1 MEKKSVNKYIMWFL
15 ALVAVAFAIAGL
27 YYTGATQ
34 KMEGF
39 FSKKSS
45 GNSKEHMSGT
55 DSTSDAGSCSV
66 GTCG

>member
-1 MEKKSVNKYIMWFL
+1 MEKKTVSKYLMWFL

-34 KMEGF
+34 KVEGF
-39 FSKKSS
+39 FSGKSS
-45 GNSKEHMSGT
+45 GNSKEHMSGNG
-55 DSTSDAGSCSV
+55 DSDAGSCSV

>member
-1 MEKKSVNKYIMWFL
+1 MWFL

-34 KMEGF
+34 KVEGF
-39 FSKKSS
+39 FS
-45 GNSKEHMSGT
+45 GNAASNKERMSNA
-55 DSTSDAGSCSV
+55 SASDTGSCGV